1 MQPGFLTFYAAR
13 QFSAD
18 APDYLPERQT
28 SEFDQGLSLIGLT
41 PTGSFFITDLL
52 SFSPGFLLLPL
63 HSSEG
68 LPLFW
73 MQNRL
78 FDTF

>member
-41 PTGSFFITDLL
+41 PFHAYPRLC
-52 SFSPGFLLLPL
+52 FSHIF
-63 HSSEG
+63 
-68 LPLFW
+68 
-73 MQNRL
+73 Q
-78 FDTF
+78 